1 MKGGPMAKTPE
12 AAFLE
17 EARERGKQNAFSPI
31 DEIAE
36 RNNCKRTIVI
46 GLDGKPTE
54 RIRLSVNDPAHREEL
69 ILLHYIRHH
78 ANAFGSLPVGINI
91 WDRDNPWDFDVELNG
106 EQRFFVEITAVG
118 DSRFQFER
126 EKREER
132 LAIESMKPE
141 IRLCDLRKLGKMF
154 PSEEVNALLKGYAK
168 EPARMMIANPF
179 HADPS
184 KRLITGQ
191 VMRPNARLADKIVAA
206 IDLKAAKK
214 HDGKEK
220 TVLIL
225 DYRTNFPTKEGLLQ
239 AIAELP
245 DYFAASPFPEIWLY
259 HGYFSDDDGNNAE
272 FSFAPLKIPEA
283 QARRFDELAVERG
296 VDEHGRI
303 VW

>member
-1 MKGGPMAKTPE
+1 MAKTPE

-36 RNNCKRTIVI
+36 RKNCKRMIVI

-69 ILLHYIRHH
+69 ILLHYLRHH
-78 ANAFGSLPVGINI
+78 ANAFGSLPIGVNI
-91 WDRDNPWDFDVELNG
+91 WDRDNPWDFDVELND
-106 EQRFFVEITAVG
+106 ERRFFVEITAVG
-118 DSRFQFER
+118 DSKFQFER
-126 EKREER
+126 EKREEK
-132 LAIESMKPE
+132 LANESMKPK
-141 IRLCDLRKLGKMF
+141 IRLGDLRKLHKMF
-154 PSEEVNALLKGYAK
+154 SLYGVDDLIKRYAK
-168 EPARMMIANPF
+168 EPAAMTVTNPL
-179 HADPS
+179 HSDPS
-184 KRLITGQ
+184 KRLIHGQ
-191 VMRPNARLADKIVAA
+191 ILRPDARLADKIVAA
-206 IDLKAAKK
+206 VNLKAAKK

-225 DYRTNFPTKEGLLQ
+225 DYRTNFPTKEGLLE
-239 AIAELP
+239 AMAELP

-272 FSFAPLKIPEA
+272 FSFAPLKLPEA
-283 QARRFDELAVERG
+283 QARRFEQLAVERG